1 MKYVFSCICLLTTH
15 YMRFIK
21 SYQYIRAKAAEEAA
35 AAAKAAEAKAAA
47 EGKKNMNL
55 PKLWFYVLL
64 CLLIISFLL
73 TFIA

>member
-1 MKYVFSCICLLTTH
+1 MKYVLSCICLLTIH
-15 YMRFIK
+15 HVRFIK

-55 PKLWFYVLL
+55 PKLWLL
-64 CLLIISFLL
+64 CLLILSFLL